1 MQQSMDWSRIR
12 RQLPEANQS
21 PGVYASLDDLIRV
34 RFKARDFSFMPRQP
48 VTSILSGRYAS
59 RLRGRG
65 LNFEEMRRYLP
76 GDDVRT
82 IDWRVTAR
90 TRQPHVRVYTEEK
103 DRAVLLLVD
112 QRANMFFGSRDRMKS
127 VTAAELAALGAWRA
141 LDAGD
146 RVGAV
151 VFNDTEVTDLRPQR
165 SQQAVMSILGT
176 VVEMNQRLR
185 VGTDIEPNPGMLNEA
200 LRKAVRLA
208 PHDVLVVI
216 ISDFFGVDSET
227 ERLSAS
233 LARHN
238 DVLGLLV
245 HDPLRLNPHGHSISV
260 SDGKLQMQMDL
271 GNKKVRE
278 KLAEDYRLE
287 QERITHFLK
296 KLSAPLLLVSNEG
309 DVVKQVRRLLGVP
322 ARGA

>member
-1 MQQSMDWSRIR
+1 MDWARIR

-21 PGVYASLDDLIRV
+21 PGAYANLDDLVRV

-65 LNFEEMRRYLP
+65 LNFEELRRYLP

-103 DRAVLLLVD
+103 DRSVLLLVD
-112 QRANMFFGSRDRMKS
+112 QRSNMFFGSRDRMKS

-141 LDAGD
+141 LDVGD

-151 VFNDTEVTDLRPQR
+151 VFNDTEVTDIRPQR
-165 SQQAVMSILGT
+165 SQQTVMSILGT
-176 VVEMNQRLR
+176 VVQMNQRLR
-185 VGTDIEPNPGMLNEA
+185 VGSGIEPNPGMLNEA

-216 ISDFFGVDSET
+216 VSDFFGVDAET
-227 ERLSAS
+227 ERLSAN
-233 LARHN
+233 LAAHN

-260 SDGKLQMQMDL
+260 SDGRLQMQMDL
-271 GNKKVRE
+271 ANKNVRE

-322 ARGA
+322 GPGA

>member
-1 MQQSMDWSRIR
+1 MDWSRIR
-12 RQLPEANQS
+12 RQLPEANQL
-21 PGVYASLDDLIRV
+21 PGVYANLDDLIRV

-82 IDWRVTAR
+82 MDWRVTAR

-103 DRAVLLLVD
+103 DRSVLLLVD
-112 QRANMFFGSRDRMKS
+112 QRINMFFGSRDRMKS

-141 LDAGD
+141 LDVGD

-165 SQQAVMSILGT
+165 SQKTVMSILGT
-176 VVEMNQRLR
+176 VVKMNQRLR
-185 VGTDIEPNPGMLNEA
+185 VGSDIEPNPAMLNEA

-216 ISDFFGVDSET
+216 ISDFFGVDAQT
-227 ERLSAS
+227 ERLAAS
-233 LARHN
+233 LAAHN

-245 HDPLRLNPHGHSISV
+245 HDPLRLNPQGHSISV
-260 SDGKLQMQMDL
+260 SDGNLQMQMDL

-296 KLSAPLLLVSNEG
+296 KMSAPLLLVSNEG
-309 DVVKQVRRLLGVP
+309 DVIKQVKRLLGVP

>member
-1 MQQSMDWSRIR
+1 MDWSRIR

-165 SQQAVMSILGT
+165 SQRAVMSILGT

>member
-1 MQQSMDWSRIR
+1 MDWARIR
-12 RQLPEANQS
+12 RQVSELNQS
-21 PGVYASLDDLIRV
+21 PGVYANLDDLIRV

-65 LNFEEMRRYLP
+65 LNFEEIRRYLP

-82 IDWRVTAR
+82 MDWRVTAR

-141 LDAGD
+141 LDVGD

-151 VFNDTEVTDLRPQR
+151 VFNDTEVADIQPQR

-176 VVEMNQRLR
+176 VVQMNQRLC
-185 VGTDIEPNPGMLNEA
+185 VGSDIEPNPGMLNEA

-216 ISDFFGVDSET
+216 ISDFFGVDAET

-233 LARHN
+233 LAAHN

-245 HDPLRLNPHGHSISV
+245 HDPLRLNPQGHSISV
-260 SDGKLQMQMDL
+260 SDGNLQMQMDQEK
-271 GNKKVRE
+271 KKVRE

-322 ARGA
+322 GRGA